1 MEPTADRG
9 FVVWF
14 TGLPG
19 AGKST
24 LARIVGRRLEAH
36 GLRVD
41 SLDGNVVRARY
52 SERLGYSKKDRDANV
67 ARIASASSELA
78 RAGTVAIVAAI
89 SPYAEARRRARALV
103 EQHAPFI
110 EVYVAT
116 PLDECIR
123 RDPRGLYARA
133 LANEIPSFT
142 GISDPYEEP
151 VAPDLRL
158 DTCDSRPDDSA
169 GVVIQHLEKVGL
181 VSLAAVRSS
190 T

>member
-1 MEPTADRG
+1 M
-9 FVVWF
+9 WF

-24 LARIVGRRLEAH
+24 LARIVGHRLEAY

-41 SLDGNVVRARY
+41 SLDGDAARARY
-52 SERLGYSKKDRDANV
+52 SEGLGYSKEDRDTNI
-67 ARIASASSELA
+67 ARLASASSQLA

-103 EQHAPFI
+103 EEHAPFI

-123 RDPRGLYARA
+123 RDPKGLYARA
-133 LANEIPSFT
+133 IANEIPAFT
-142 GISDPYEEP
+142 GISDPYEPP
-151 VAPDLRL
+151 VDPDLRL
-158 DTCDSRPDDSA
+158 DTCACRPDESA
-169 GVVIQHLEKVGL
+169 GLVIRHLEELGL